1 MARRVQVAAAEAP
14 LVAAGAEATEG
25 KLEELVAGA
34 AVEGTAPAARGAEAR
49 ERAEGVVVVR
59 EAPVR
64 AAMVAEV
71 REAAERAATAVETR
85 ATVVKV
91 ATAVE
96 VGATAVEARVKAARA
111 ARAAVVVDWGLA
123 EGRYTKWECHRCQTL
138 GPGD

>member
-1 MARRVQVAAAEAP
+1 MAAAEAP
-14 LVAAGAEATEG
+14 LVAAGAEAAEG

-71 REAAERAATAVETR
+71 REAAERAEATAE
-85 ATVVKV
+85 
-91 ATAVE
+91 ATAE
-96 VGATAVEARVKAARA
+96 A
-111 ARAAVVVDWGLA
+111 ARAAVRAAAATAVAREAGMVVA
-123 EGRYTKWECHRCQTL
+123 AMV
-138 GPGD
+138 

>member
-1 MARRVQVAAAEAP
+1 MAAAEAP
-14 LVAAGAEATEG
+14 LVAAGAKAAEG

-64 AAMVAEV
+64 AAMAAEV
-71 REAAERAATAVETR
+71 RAAAERAATAVETR

-96 VGATAVEARVKAARA
+96 VRVKAARA
-111 ARAAVVVDWGLA
+111 ARAAAVVDWGLA
-123 EGRYTKWECHRCQTL
+123 EGRYTKWDCPRCQTL

>member
-1 MARRVQVAAAEAP
+1 MAAAEAP
-14 LVAAGAEATEG
+14 LVAAGAKAAEG

-34 AVEGTAPAARGAEAR
+34 AVEGTALAARGAEAR

-64 AAMVAEV
+64 AAMAAEV
-71 REAAERAATAVETR
+71 RAAAERAATAVETK

-111 ARAAVVVDWGLA
+111 ARAAAVVDWGLA
-123 EGRYTKWECHRCQTL
+123 EGRYTKWDCPRCQTL